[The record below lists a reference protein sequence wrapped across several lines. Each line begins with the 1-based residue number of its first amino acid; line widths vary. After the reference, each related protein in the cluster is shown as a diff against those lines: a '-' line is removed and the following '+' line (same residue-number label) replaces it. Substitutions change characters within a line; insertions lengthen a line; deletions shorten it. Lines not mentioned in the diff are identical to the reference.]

1 MQLVTLKVSNSI
13 GMEAAKVEVSF
24 FLSCLFP
31 GFSILSLTPSQSTTI
46 VSSRPVSRSLSSRD
60 REDKQSVYMCVCM
73 CVCVCEW
80 CMYVREVGGRES
92 V

>member
-1 MQLVTLKVSNSI
+1 MQLVTLKVSNSR

-31 GFSILSLTPSQSTTI
+31 GFSIPSLTPSQSTTM

-60 REDKQSVYMCVCM
+60 REDEQSVYTSVCA
-73 CVCVCEW
+73 
-80 CMYVREVGGRES
+80 CM
-92 V
+92 